1 MDCVAG
7 GGNCDVSPSAAG
19 ADIVPIVAG
28 GVAGGLVVLI
38 LIA

>member
-7 GGNCDVSPSAAG
+7 GGNCDVSAG

-38 LIA
+38 LIV